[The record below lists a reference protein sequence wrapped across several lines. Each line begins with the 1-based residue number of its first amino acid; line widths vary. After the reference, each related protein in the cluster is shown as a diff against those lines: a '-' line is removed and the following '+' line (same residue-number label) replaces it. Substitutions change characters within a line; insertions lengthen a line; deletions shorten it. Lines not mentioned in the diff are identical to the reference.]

1 METSDSI
8 QNETVN
14 LTALLESVLFV
25 ASGPVSMHRLSK
37 ALETTTA
44 VVKNLLDSL
53 EVEYATRGLRL
64 QWTGNDVQLTTAP
77 ESSDVIERFLGLEL
91 TTRLSQAALEVLAIV
106 AYMQPITRPQIDQ
119 IRGVN
124 SDGSLR
130 TLLSKGLIEE
140 IGRMET
146 PGRPILYGSTP
157 EFLQHFGLTTVAE
170 LPELEDPTVE
180 DEEDEFHDQV
190 QEESNDQG
198 GDEGDGDKGEAPL
211 HPRVHLSYP
220 VPRKRE
226 RSLHTCAQDVQITRM
241 ARIDKQ
247 MQCYK

>member
-1 METSDSI
+1 MERSDSTK
-8 QNETVN
+8 NETVS

-25 ASGPVSMHRLSK
+25 ASGPVPLQRLAK
-37 ALETTTA
+37 ALETTPA
-44 VVKNLLDSL
+44 VVQNLLGSL
-53 EVEYATRGLRL
+53 AEEYATRGLRL
-64 QWTGNDVQLTTAP
+64 QWSGSDVQLTTAP

-140 IGRMET
+140 VGRLET

-157 EFLQHFGLTTVAE
+157 EFLQHFGLTAVTE
-170 LPELEDPTVE
+170 LPELEEEVDE
-180 DEEDEFHDQV
+180 DEAED
-190 QEESNDQG
+190 
-198 GDEGDGDKGEAPL
+198 GDE
-211 HPRVHLSYP
+211 
-220 VPRKRE
+220 
-226 RSLHTCAQDVQITRM
+226 
-241 ARIDKQ
+241 
-247 MQCYK
+247 